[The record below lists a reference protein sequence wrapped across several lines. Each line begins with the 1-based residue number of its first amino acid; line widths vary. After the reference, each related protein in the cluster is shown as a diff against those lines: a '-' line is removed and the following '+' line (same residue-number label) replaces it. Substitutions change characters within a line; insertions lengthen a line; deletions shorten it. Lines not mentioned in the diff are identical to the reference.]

1 MSVLCAATHSPGQP
15 PLPLRTP
22 RRACPRRIGE
32 RACVCARARSES
44 TFQGGPTVEVLSA
57 SGSNPTSNWKLSGA
71 VQRVYD
77 KTVRGYIVRCD
88 GRQNV
93 RLDDGEQVIA
103 VKPRH
108 LVGLREREYLVRALL
123 SFAAFVGSHGRS
135 CCQTEAPA
143 AEHSNSLHPDNHDG
157 RLGWCR

>member
-1 MSVLCAATHSPGQP
+1 MSVLCAATHSPDQP

-32 RACVCARARSES
+32 RARVCARARSES

-57 SGSNPTSNWKLSGA
+57 SGSNPTSNWKLSGP

-77 KTVRGYIVRCD
+77 KTVRGYIVKCD

-93 RLDDGEQVIA
+93 RMQLPKDDRRSLG
-103 VKPRH
+103 
-108 LVGLREREYLVRALL
+108 LVQPFLVLQINVRAPSRRMLPPRPHERFTPRAHL
-123 SFAAFVGSHGRS
+123 TPPPPLPPRAAARG
-135 CCQTEAPA
+135 EA
-143 AEHSNSLHPDNHDG
+143 LHP
-157 RLGWCR
+157 